1 MLFNWATQGDRERA
15 EKTGVNMS
23 TPAELLH
30 AANHALRIEGNDDR
44 AESLAAE
51 IIESY
56 PLSTEAR
63 YAKELLREIFG
74 VDGSAAG
81 ADEQQRRGPK
91 LTPEQEANLQR
102 HLRYQKGGRIQ
113 EQGIAKRG
121 MQGILILILILL
133 VAGIASIWDA
143 LKLFAP
149 VFLMLAGY
157 FLDRISRR

>member
-1 MLFNWATQGDRERA
+1 
-15 EKTGVNMS
+15 MS

-30 AANHALRIEGNDDR
+30 GASHALRIEGNEDR

-56 PLSTEAR
+56 PNSTEAQ

-81 ADEQQRRGPK
+81 ADEQLRRGPK

-102 HLRYQKGGRIQ
+102 HLRYQKGIKTQ
-113 EQGIAKRG
+113 EQGLAKRG
-121 MQGILILILILL
+121 MQGILILLLILL
-133 VAGIASIWDA
+133 VGGIVINWTD
-143 LKLFAP
+143 LKMFAIPLIVLF
-149 VFLMLAGY
+149 FGITERKM
-157 FLDRISRR
+157 